1 MRKIEAIIRPAK
13 LEELKAAL
21 NEVDIRGMTVY
32 NVMGRGM
39 TQGVI
44 QYYRGQE
51 VSVDLFPKVKIEII
65 CHEEDLEMIIDIILK
80 VCSTG
85 QIGDGK
91 IFVFPLEEIIRIRTG
106 ERGASAL

>member
-1 MRKIEAIIRPAK
+1 MKKIEAIIRPAK
-13 LEELKAAL
+13 LEELKTAL
-21 NEVDIRGMTVY
+21 NNVDVRGMTIY

-39 TQGVI
+39 TQGVV

-51 VSVDLFPKVKIEII
+51 VQVDLFPKVKIEII
-65 CHEEDLEMIIDIILK
+65 CRDTDLEMIIDIILK

-106 ERGASAL
+106 ERGSSAL